1 MGQEAL
7 WQNKLYVESAL
18 IIIAFLALVGPF
30 VYYMKTKSPKWTG
43 AWASIKSWVFATPAV
58 LIVAALP
65 DPWPFLGLLLAA
77 IYGAKTF
84 FRMTGMYHRSWFVW
98 LSYIFI
104 LIQGHLIYHRDAQFY
119 DILPMVFFATMILIP
134 IFRNSA
140 SHMIQYTALSLM
152 NMIFMGWGFMYLGRI
167 MMWET
172 GVFIL
177 LYLFILSEVC
187 DSTLYTCGRLFGR
200 FRPLSNLTNRF
211 TVEGFVVSILITV
224 VLAWGLRRMLPSSEE
239 AYWLTAAI
247 SISVFGRIG
256 SLFMST
262 IRRDLGIKDT
272 GVFIIGR
279 DDILARID
287 KFVFIAPIVYFMFI
301 YLQYNY

>member
-1 MGQEAL
+1 MGHEAL

-18 IIIAFLALVGPF
+18 IVIAFLLLLGPF
-30 VYYMKTKSPKWTG
+30 VYFMKEKNPKWIG

-58 LIVAALP
+58 LVVAALP
-65 DPWPFLGLLLAA
+65 DPWPFLGLILVA

-84 FRMTGMYHRSWFVW
+84 YRMTGMYHRSWFVW
-98 LSYIFI
+98 LSYVFI
-104 LIQGHLIYHRDAQFY
+104 LIQGYLVYHKDAQYY

-134 IFRNSA
+134 IFRNSHR
-140 SHMIQYTALSLM
+140 HMIQYTALSLM

-172 GVFIL
+172 GIFIL
-177 LYLFILSEVC
+177 LYLFILSEFC
-187 DSTLYTCGRLFGR
+187 DSILYTVGRLFGHLK
-200 FRPLSNLTNRF
+200 PLSNLTNRF
-211 TVEGFVVSILITV
+211 TIEGFVASVMLTV
-224 VLAWGLRRMLPSSEE
+224 LVAWSLRRMLPSSEE
-239 AYWLTAAI
+239 VYWLTAAL
-247 SISVFGRIG
+247 SISVIGRIG
-256 SLFMST
+256 SLYMST

-287 KFVFIAPIVYFMFI
+287 KFVFVAPVVYFMFI
-301 YLQYNY
+301 YLQSAY